1 MQTCN
6 DNILVNLHEAL
17 KQKRGELVQ
26 EIDYNCVAYSSVG
39 VGYINGKKIKR
50 TIFYLRSKGCEWSCT
65 QSGGCFMCGH
75 YFGTS
80 KGQDLPERSFIN
92 QFKKEYAKH
101 NFSDIPMIC
110 IYNAGS
116 ILNDNEISNDELLEI
131 LNIVNENK
139 DIKRVVLESR
149 PEFINYEILS
159 KISEVCKDTIVEIG
173 IGLETADDYI
183 RTKCVNKGFSFNSYI
198 QAVCK
203 IKKFSNIKVL
213 TYLTVKPIFL
223 TIQEGIDDV
232 VNSIKTIS
240 DFTDI
245 ISLEP
250 VSIQKNTL
258 IEYLYEQN
266 MYQPPKGWMVRDI
279 IMKLAS
285 QSLLSKFELRIGGFE
300 FFPIPD
306 LVISNCELCN
316 EALYY
321 AIDDFNSTENIA
333 AIEALHCECEEVYQ
347 NEKLSESNEL
357 SLEERI
363 SNCMNQLL
371 LCLID

>member
-1 MQTCN
+1 
-6 DNILVNLHEAL
+6 
-17 KQKRGELVQ
+17 
-26 EIDYNCVAYSSVG
+26 
-39 VGYINGKKIKR
+39 
-50 TIFYLRSKGCEWSCT
+50 
-65 QSGGCFMCGH
+65 MCGH

-80 KGQDLPERSFIN
+80 KGQDLPEHSFIN
-92 QFKKEYAKH
+92 QFKQEYAKH

-116 ILNDNEISNDELLEI
+116 ILNNDEISNDELLEI
-131 LNIVNENK
+131 LKIVNSNK

-173 IGLETADDYI
+173 IGLETANDYL
-183 RTKCVNKGFSFNSYI
+183 RTKCVNKGFSFNAYI

-258 IEYLYEQN
+258 IEYLYNEN

-279 IMKLAS
+279 ILRLAAEN
-285 QSLLSKFELRIGGFE
+285 LLSKFELRIGGFE

-321 AIDDFNSTENIA
+321 AIDDFNSTEDIK
-333 AIEALHCECEEVYQ
+333 AIEALHCECEKAYLD
-347 NEKLSESNEL
+347 EKLSESGEL
-357 SLEERI
+357 SIEERI
-363 SNCMNQLL
+363 TNCMNQLL
-371 LCLID
+371 YCLID